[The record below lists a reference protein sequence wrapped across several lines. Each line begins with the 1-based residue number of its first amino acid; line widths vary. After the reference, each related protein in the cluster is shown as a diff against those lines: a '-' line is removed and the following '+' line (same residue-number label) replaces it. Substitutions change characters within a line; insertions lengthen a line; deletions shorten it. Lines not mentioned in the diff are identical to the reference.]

1 MEHKKTYFI
10 TGIDT
15 DAGKTWVTGAFA
27 RYLVDRGQSVVTQK
41 IAQTGCVGTSE
52 DIERHRL
59 MMGTGALPED
69 EQGLT
74 CPVTFTVPCSPH
86 LAAEND
92 GGRIE
97 P

>member
-41 IAQTGCVGTSE
+41 IAQTGCVDASE

-59 MMGTGALPED
+59 MMGIMFCAWMEILPVW
-69 EQGLT
+69 L
-74 CPVTFTVPCSPH
+74 VIVPAS
-86 LAAEND
+86 
-92 GGRIE
+92 
-97 P
+97 